1 VLKRNLL
8 KPEIPV
14 SRRLP
19 SLAVLGLLLLFSGV
33 LLQAA
38 GLPQDNQPQAKFSV
52 KTYSTLMEVRVFDQF
67 GNFVPSLQ
75 RNDFQVTVKSR
86 PRELLSFKEEEKT
99 PTSLAILID
108 IGSSMKEADIQTAKQ
123 AILDLIHLMPH
134 DDELLLGVY
143 DRDVDF
149 LSSLTTDRPEVI
161 EGLRNVSPSGRV
173 GFWKRLSSAF
183 GTDALT
189 GSAID
194 EALLRLKS
202 ARYQN
207 KVVLVFSA
215 AFGNLGRGTE
225 DHLREAGARLFAVG
239 WKNSLGDAFNLW
251 GDKTSQKELLKR
263 SAGAQYSGRE
273 IMTRL
278 DRLKT
283 AMTSSYLLAYAPSGE
298 ESSDS
303 DVEIRVKGHPD
314 YRISSLRR
322 TAGENAFY

>member
-1 VLKRNLL
+1 MKRNLL

-149 LSSLTTDRPEVI
+149 LSSLGTWE
-161 EGLRNVSPSGRV
+161 EG
-173 GFWKRLSSAF
+173 
-183 GTDALT
+183 
-189 GSAID
+189 
-194 EALLRLKS
+194 
-202 ARYQN
+202 
-207 KVVLVFSA
+207 
-215 AFGNLGRGTE
+215 
-225 DHLREAGARLFAVG
+225 
-239 WKNSLGDAFNLW
+239 
-251 GDKTSQKELLKR
+251 
-263 SAGAQYSGRE
+263 
-273 IMTRL
+273 
-278 DRLKT
+278 
-283 AMTSSYLLAYAPSGE
+283 
-298 ESSDS
+298 
-303 DVEIRVKGHPD
+303 
-314 YRISSLRR
+314 RR
-322 TAGENAFY
+322 TICVKQVRVSSQWVGRTPWGMPSICGETRPARRNS